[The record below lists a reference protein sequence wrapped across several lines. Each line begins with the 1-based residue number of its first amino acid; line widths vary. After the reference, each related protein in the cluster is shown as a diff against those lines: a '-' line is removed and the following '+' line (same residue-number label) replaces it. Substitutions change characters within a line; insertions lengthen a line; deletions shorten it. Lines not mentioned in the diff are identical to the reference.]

1 MRNVAP
7 VRTKRFRFW
16 VLWVCETRGY
26 APHPELSMIRKLTL
40 LSCLGALACAS
51 DPTGSSLSLSF
62 EGLPELGADYVYEGW
77 VIVDE
82 APVTTGRFSV
92 GADGNHT
99 SLFDI
104 EAEAPAMFV
113 LTIEP
118 ATGDVPA
125 PSDTHVVAGAFDAAG
140 MATLTV
146 DHPAAL
152 NADFSTAS
160 GSFILATPSN
170 GDEPTANQGIW
181 FLDPTGAAP
190 VATLSLP
197 ELPAG
202 WAYEGWIVGAEGP
215 VSTGTFTDVAA
226 ADSDAGGATAGPMAT
241 PPFPGQDFIDPATD
255 LAMGHMAVI
264 SIEPSP
270 DDSPAPFQLK
280 PLGGAIGTDTAPA
293 LQSLN
298 NIFAGNTISGN
309 AVLN

>member
-1 MRNVAP
+1 
-7 VRTKRFRFW
+7 
-16 VLWVCETRGY
+16 
-26 APHPELSMIRKLTL
+26 MIRKLTL

-77 VIVDE
+77 VIIDD
-82 APVTTGRFSV
+82 APVTTGRFTV
-92 GADGNHT
+92 AADGSHT
-99 SLFDI
+99 SQFDI
-104 EAEAPAMFV
+104 DAESPAMFV

-118 ATGDVPA
+118 ATGDVPE
-125 PSDTHVVAGAFDAAG
+125 PSDTHVVAGAFDDAG
-140 MATLTV
+140 MATLSV

-152 NADFSTAS
+152 NADFATAS
-160 GSFILATPSN
+160 ASFILATPSN
-170 GDEPTANQGIW
+170 ENATPNQGIW
-181 FLDPTGAAP
+181 FLDPTGEAP
-190 VATLSLP
+190 VATLDLP

-202 WAYEGWIVGAEGP
+202 WAYEGWVVGADGP

-226 ADSDAGGATAGPMAT
+226 ADSDGGGATAGPMAT
-241 PPFPGQDFIDPATD
+241 PPFPGQDFIDPAVD
-255 LAMGHMAVI
+255 LATGHMAVI

-280 PLGGAIGTDTAPA
+280 PLGGAIGADTAPA